1 MIIDK
6 DSILVSRILNIKL
19 LITRSYRYLSHIISI
34 EMDYFRI

>member
-19 LITRSYRYLSHIISI
+19 LISEAIDILVT
-34 EMDYFRI
+34 